1 MNTKIVSG
9 VVLSLGFFGSL
20 AAAGQAV
27 APLSERGKQTFMRVG
42 CYMCHGTTGQNNN
55 DAAKALTPNTLQSET
70 IAYFDRLPIT
80 NYQSTNKEVLSDTE
94 IADIVE
100 FLKTV
105 PPPPSADSIDI
116 LKNLEPLK

>member
-1 MNTKIVSG
+1 
-9 VVLSLGFFGSL
+9 
-20 AAAGQAV
+20 
-27 APLSERGKQTFMRVG
+27 
-42 CYMCHGTTGQNNN
+42 MCHGTTGQNNN
-55 DAAKALTPNTLQSET
+55 DAAKALTPNTLPPEA
-70 IAYFDRLPIT
+70 IAYFIRVTPGRMPV
-80 NYQSTNKEVLSDTE
+80 YPKEVLSDTE